1 MKKVFI
7 YIALASFIVLVIL
20 GIVSKDTRYSL
31 IGFSIVTIIL
41 FAYIFIEFYKYYENK
56 RQLTSVCL
64 TLGRDGLISK
74 IVNFILLTYFILK
87 GILNAEF
94 NSSTII
100 ESILI
105 IILLVLAVIELYI
118 TIFHTPKLST
128 NGFLCSDGKF
138 ISFNEIKSIKSE
150 DGPML
155 RHKKLIVEYENN
167 LEQSFKVD
175 NFDYEKVKEHLRM
188 YGAFVVEE
196 GK

>member
-1 MKKVFI
+1 MKKIFI

-20 GIVSKDTRYSL
+20 GIVLKDTRYSL

-64 TLGRDGLISK
+64 TLGRDGLVSK

-87 GILNAEF
+87 GILNAQF

-138 ISFNEIKSIKSE
+138 IPFNEIKSIKSE

-188 YGAFVVEE
+188 YGAFILIEI
-196 GK
+196 

>member
-1 MKKVFI
+1 MKKIFI

-20 GIVSKDTRYSL
+20 GIVLKDTRYSL

-64 TLGRDGLISK
+64 TLGRDGLVSK

-87 GILNAEF
+87 GILNAQI

-138 ISFNEIKSIKSE
+138 IPFNEIKSIKSE

-188 YGAFVVEE
+188 YGAFILIEI
-196 GK
+196 